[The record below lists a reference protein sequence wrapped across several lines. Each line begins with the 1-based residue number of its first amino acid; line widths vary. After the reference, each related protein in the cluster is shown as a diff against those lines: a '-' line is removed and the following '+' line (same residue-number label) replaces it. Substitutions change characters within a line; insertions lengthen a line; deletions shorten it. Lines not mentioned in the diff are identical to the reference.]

1 MKVSAEQ
8 IENSQVSL
16 NVEMEVGEVDEYLDK
31 AYNHLVGRVKVPGFR
46 KGKTPRPI
54 LERHI
59 GKDALLQ
66 EALDHLIPDAY
77 QKALSEQKIEPI
89 SRPEIHIVQTEPVIF
104 KAIVPVWPT
113 IKLGDYKGI
122 RVESK
127 LVEVSEKEVEAA
139 LEQLRLQYATLVPV
153 DRPAK
158 MGDALTMDIE
168 GESEGKLLPIRK
180 DLVYELVKDSPLPLP
195 GFTDKL
201 EGLVKGEKRSF
212 ELSYPADYKIPELA
226 GKDYTFKVKVN
237 EIKEQK
243 LPDVDD
249 EFAKAIGIDDLAK
262 LREQILSRLKT
273 KAEEIAQTELEQ
285 KIIDAA
291 VELSEVEYPPILT
304 ENEIDRLVNDESRG
318 FNDGIKGLEKYL
330 QSVNKTMEAHREE
343 LRPVASRR
351 VVRSLVLEK
360 IAEEE
365 KIEVNT
371 SEIDEEIEKMAKDA
385 DKESEE
391 IRRLFNLPQARE
403 SIKQF
408 LISRKTMEH
417 LKQIASGSAEE

>member
-1 MKVSAEQ
+1 MKVSSEQ

-16 NVEMEVGEVDEYLDK
+16 NVEMEIVEVEEYLDK
-31 AYNHLVGRVKVPGFR
+31 AYNRLVGKVKIPGFR

-59 GKDALLQ
+59 GKDALFQ

-89 SRPEIHIVQTEPVIF
+89 SRPEISIINTEPLIF
-104 KAIVPVWPT
+104 KAIVPVLPT

-127 LVEVSEKEVEAA
+127 PVEVSEKEVEAA
-139 LEQLRLQYATLVPV
+139 IEQFRLQQAILVPV

-168 GESEGKLLPIRK
+168 GESEGKPFPIRK
-180 DLVYELVKDSPLPLP
+180 DLVYELVKESPLPLP
-195 GFTDKL
+195 GFTERL
-201 EGLVKGEKRSF
+201 EGVVKGEERSF
-212 ELSYPADYKIPELA
+212 VLSYPADYKIPELA
-226 GKDYTFKVKVN
+226 SKDYDFKVKVN
-237 EIKEQK
+237 EVKEQK

-249 EFAKAIGIDDLAK
+249 EFAKAVGVDDLVK
-262 LREQILSRLKT
+262 LREQILSRLKI
-273 KAEEIAQTELEQ
+273 KAEEIERAEFEQ

-304 ENEIDRLVNDESRG
+304 ENEIDRLVNEECRR
-318 FNDGIKGLEKYL
+318 FTDGIKGLENYL
-330 QSVNKTMEAHREE
+330 KSVNKTMDAHREE

-351 VVRSLVLEK
+351 VIRSLVLEK

-365 KIEVNT
+365 KIEVST

-385 DKESEE
+385 DKQAEE
-391 IRRLFNLPQARE
+391 VRKLFNLPQARQ
-403 SIKQF
+403 SIEQF
-408 LISRKTMEH
+408 LISRKTMER
-417 LKQIASGSAEE
+417 LKQIASGSAE

>member
-1 MKVSAEQ
+1 MKVSSEQ

-16 NVEMEVGEVDEYLDK
+16 NVEMEIVEVEEYLDK
-31 AYNHLVGRVKVPGFR
+31 AYNRLVGKVKIPGFR

-59 GKDALLQ
+59 GKDALFQ

-89 SRPEIHIVQTEPVIF
+89 SRPEISIINTEPLIF
-104 KAIVPVWPT
+104 KAIVPVLPT

-127 LVEVSEKEVEAA
+127 PVEVSEKEVEAA
-139 LEQLRLQYATLVPV
+139 IEQLRLQQAILVPV

-168 GESEGKLLPIRK
+168 GESEGKPFPIRK
-180 DLVYELVKDSPLPLP
+180 DLVYELVKESPLPLP
-195 GFTDKL
+195 GFTERL
-201 EGLVKGEKRSF
+201 EGVVKGEERSF
-212 ELSYPADYKIPELA
+212 VLSYPADYKIPELA
-226 GKDYTFKVKVN
+226 SKDYDFKVKVN
-237 EIKEQK
+237 EVKEQK

-249 EFAKAIGIDDLAK
+249 EFAKAVGVDDLVK
-262 LREQILSRLKT
+262 LREQILSRLKI
-273 KAEEIAQTELEQ
+273 KAEEIERAEFEQ

-304 ENEIDRLVNDESRG
+304 ENEIDRLVNEECRR
-318 FNDGIKGLEKYL
+318 FTDGIKGLENYL
-330 QSVNKTMEAHREE
+330 KSVNKIMDAHREE

-351 VVRSLVLEK
+351 VIRSLVLEK

-365 KIEVNT
+365 KIEVST

-385 DKESEE
+385 DKQAEE
-391 IRRLFNLPQARE
+391 VRKLFNLPQARQ
-403 SIKQF
+403 SIEQF
-408 LISRKTMEH
+408 LISRKTMER
-417 LKQIASGSAEE
+417 LKQTASGSVE

>member
-1 MKVSAEQ
+1 MKVSSEQ

-16 NVEMEVGEVDEYLDK
+16 NVEMEIVEVEEYLDK
-31 AYNHLVGRVKVPGFR
+31 AYNRLVGKVKIPGFR

-89 SRPEIHIVQTEPVIF
+89 SRPEISIINTEPLIF
-104 KAIVPVWPT
+104 KAIVPVLPT

-127 LVEVSEKEVEAA
+127 PVEVSEKEVEAA
-139 LEQLRLQYATLVPV
+139 IEQLRLQQAILVPV

-168 GESEGKLLPIRK
+168 GESEGKPFPIRK
-180 DLVYELVKDSPLPLP
+180 DLVYELVKESPLPLP
-195 GFTDKL
+195 GFTERL
-201 EGLVKGEKRSF
+201 EGVVKGEERSF
-212 ELSYPADYKIPELA
+212 VLSYPADYKIPELA
-226 GKDYTFKVKVN
+226 SKDYDFKVKVN
-237 EIKEQK
+237 EVKEQK

-249 EFAKAIGIDDLAK
+249 EFAKAVGVDDLVK
-262 LREQILSRLKT
+262 LREQILSRLKI
-273 KAEEIAQTELEQ
+273 KAEEIERAEFEQ

-304 ENEIDRLVNDESRG
+304 ENEIDRLVNEECRR
-318 FNDGIKGLEKYL
+318 FTDGIKGLENYL
-330 QSVNKTMEAHREE
+330 KSVNKTMDAHREE

-351 VVRSLVLEK
+351 VIRSLVLEK

-365 KIEVNT
+365 KIEVST

-385 DKESEE
+385 DKQAEE
-391 IRRLFNLPQARE
+391 VRKLFNLPQARQ
-403 SIKQF
+403 SIEQF
-408 LISRKTMEH
+408 LISRKTMER
-417 LKQIASGSAEE
+417 LKQMASGSVE

>member
-1 MKVSAEQ
+1 MKVSSEQ

-16 NVEMEVGEVDEYLDK
+16 NVEMEIVEVEEYLDK
-31 AYNHLVGRVKVPGFR
+31 AYNRLVGKVKIPGFR

-89 SRPEIHIVQTEPVIF
+89 SRPEISIINTEPLIF
-104 KAIVPVWPT
+104 KAIVPVLPT

-127 LVEVSEKEVEAA
+127 PVEVSEKEVEAA
-139 LEQLRLQYATLVPV
+139 IEQLRLQQAILVPV

-168 GESEGKLLPIRK
+168 GESEGKPFPIRK
-180 DLVYELVKDSPLPLP
+180 DLVYELVKESPLPLP
-195 GFTDKL
+195 GFTERL
-201 EGLVKGEKRSF
+201 EGVVKGEERSF
-212 ELSYPADYKIPELA
+212 VLSYPADYKIPELA
-226 GKDYTFKVKVN
+226 SKDYDFKVKVN
-237 EIKEQK
+237 EVKEQK

-249 EFAKAIGIDDLAK
+249 EFAKAVGVDDLVK
-262 LREQILSRLKT
+262 LREQILSRLKI
-273 KAEEIAQTELEQ
+273 KAEEIERAEFEQ

-304 ENEIDRLVNDESRG
+304 ENEIDRLVNEECRR
-318 FNDGIKGLEKYL
+318 FTDGIKGLENYL
-330 QSVNKTMEAHREE
+330 KSVNKIMDAHREE

-351 VVRSLVLEK
+351 VIRSLVLEK

-365 KIEVNT
+365 KIEVST

-385 DKESEE
+385 DKQAEE
-391 IRRLFNLPQARE
+391 VRKLFNLPQVRQ
-403 SIKQF
+403 SIEQF
-408 LISRKTMEH
+408 LISRKTMER
-417 LKQIASGSAEE
+417 LKQMASGSVE